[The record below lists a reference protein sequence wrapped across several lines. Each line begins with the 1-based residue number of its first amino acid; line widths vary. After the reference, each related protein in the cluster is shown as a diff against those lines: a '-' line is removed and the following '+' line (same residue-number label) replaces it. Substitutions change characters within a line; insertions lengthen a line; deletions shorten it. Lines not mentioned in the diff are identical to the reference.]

1 MIKLTKTKE
10 VDQTNLVKSPSKVLN
25 NFIINSLADYD
36 VSGKF
41 ADPENV
47 FKDSYEELNKF
58 REELFNQNNISI
70 DINKWVDAQS
80 KTFNPGLISS
90 IKSNLPGRSTVENV
104 GVMFEPTILERNKFK
119 QPIAT
124 SDFTSS
130 HYEMNAD
137 VSTFYSIQD
146 TKIDELITDTISVDR
161 DINKKGSL
169 QTLINTETQVT
180 NDILQTATKQI
191 SLDSDVDINSV
202 VIETANNETSIESI
216 QDINK
221 LVVKD
226 VTVEP
231 LPSSN
236 YTGISSGSTK
246 SYVDLHGSWG
256 TTVGDTQ
263 FINFAAPGKNGLFN
277 PSNHWSNFSDDAFH
291 SNLTKGHQNIGGSF
305 LNLENKNDLSTAS
318 FYSVNVSGENQLTV
332 RRGK

>member
-1 MIKLTKTKE
+1 M
-10 VDQTNLVKSPSKVLN
+10 
-25 NFIINSLADYD
+25 
-36 VSGKF
+36 
-41 ADPENV
+41 
-47 FKDSYEELNKF
+47 
-58 REELFNQNNISI
+58 
-70 DINKWVDAQS
+70 
-80 KTFNPGLISS
+80 
-90 IKSNLPGRSTVENV
+90 
-104 GVMFEPTILERNKFK
+104 
-119 QPIAT
+119 
-124 SDFTSS
+124 
-130 HYEMNAD
+130 
-137 VSTFYSIQD
+137 
-146 TKIDELITDTISVDR
+146 
-161 DINKKGSL
+161 
-169 QTLINTETQVT
+169 T

-256 TTVGDTQ
+256 MTVGDTQ
-263 FINFAAPGKNGLFN
+263 FIHFGAPGKNGLFN
-277 PSNHWSNFSDDAFH
+277 TFDIEKRVTFEIIGDVEIIASHTKKFITDDKILINDFRSLGTTSTNIEFTNIENFHNREIRDVDTNYVYKSYVNTVDNEEGKQSGRPVGKTSYFNTGSDGKLTYPSNHWSNFSDDAFH
-291 SNLTKGHQNIGGSF
+291 SNLTKGHQNIGESF